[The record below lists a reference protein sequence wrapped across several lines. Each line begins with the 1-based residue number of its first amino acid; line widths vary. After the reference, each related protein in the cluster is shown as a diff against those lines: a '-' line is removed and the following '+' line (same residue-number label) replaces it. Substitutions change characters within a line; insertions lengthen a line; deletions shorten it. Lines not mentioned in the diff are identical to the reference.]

1 MIAAY
6 DGSTVSETF
15 WSLHTGLPRQAPGSD
30 ATTRAML
37 AALGARPGQRAVD
50 VGCGPG
56 RASLV
61 LAGAGLDV
69 LAVDTHAPFLAEL
82 DAAARAAG
90 FTDRIRTAVASM
102 EDLPVTDGSVDLVWS
117 EGAAYLMGLPAALT
131 QWPRLLR
138 PGGGLAITDCCWLTD
153 ERSPAAAQFWAA
165 GYPSMRTV
173 PQTLELIA
181 GCGLHARAHWTLPDS
196 DWEEYYGP
204 LRERVVAAEDGEAVR
219 AVRRELDLRA
229 AHGDEYGYVAFVLA
243 PARDVPP

>member
-1 MIAAY
+1 M
-6 DGSTVSETF
+6 SESF
-15 WSLHTGLPRQAPGSD
+15 WSLQAGLPRQSPGSD

-37 AALGARPGQRAVD
+37 DALGARAGQRAVD

-61 LAGAGLDV
+61 LADAGLEV

-82 DAAARAAG
+82 DAAANAAG
-90 FTDRIRTAVASM
+90 VTDRIRIAKASM
-102 EDLPVTDGSVDLVWS
+102 EDIPVADGSVDVVWS
-117 EGAAYLMGLPAALT
+117 EGAAYLMGLPAALA

-138 PGGGLAITDCCWLTD
+138 PGGGLAITDCCWLT
-153 ERSPAAAQFWAA
+153 EHPSPTAAQFWAE

-181 GCGLHARAHWTLPDS
+181 ECGLRARAHWALPDS
-196 DWEEYYGP
+196 DWDEYYGP
-204 LRERVVAAEDGEAVR
+204 LRERVDAAQDGEAVR

-229 AHGDEYGYVAFVLA
+229 AHGDEYGYVAFVLTRDRGA
-243 PARDVPP
+243 PA